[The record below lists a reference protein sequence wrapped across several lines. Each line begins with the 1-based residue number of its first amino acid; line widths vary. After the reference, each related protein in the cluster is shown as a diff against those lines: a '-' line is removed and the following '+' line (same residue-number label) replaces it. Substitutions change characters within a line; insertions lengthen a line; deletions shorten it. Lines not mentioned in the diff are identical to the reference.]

1 MRKSIKL
8 VGAMALMG
16 VLAFST
22 SCKKNDQTS
31 SASVSMPK
39 IQEINVDSERA
50 YIDYDDGNQ
59 MKWEDGDE
67 IMIYNLHRNY
77 RRSERE
83 VYTIEEGYNNAT
95 HAMFEG
101 NPMHLPYGDG
111 YLVFY
116 PAEKVYGDLQE
127 GNRQDFVVPTE
138 QKYAFGDFMRPRVD
152 SRALVMAGKVAQLDE
167 ESVLS
172 HIFGFA
178 NFRIRGEYLAD
189 QYRNQRVRSVV
200 LHTNNIHISGN
211 VSVKLPGVDPDQL
224 NDLIT
229 QASEAQ
235 TEEQQAA
242 YWEALTA
249 YLYSDEVGYN
259 SYDQGFEVTL
269 NCEEAMDGQGVLLG
283 DQVTHF
289 LFSLRP
295 GCLFD
300 GFTVTFNFM
309 DDSLEPLVITKY
321 ENPDYR
327 YCIVPGV
334 LKNFNCNFNNN
345 MPNN

>member
-8 VGAMALMG
+8 VGAMALVG
-16 VLAFST
+16 ALAFSAS

-31 SASVSMPK
+31 SASVVMPK
-39 IQEINVDSERA
+39 VQEVNVDSERA
-50 YIDYDDGNQ
+50 YIDYDDENL

-67 IMIYNLHRNY
+67 IMIYNLNRNY

-83 VYTIEEGYNNAT
+83 VYTIEEGYDGAT

-101 NPMHLPYGDG
+101 NPMHRPFGDG

-116 PAEKVYGDLQE
+116 PAERVYGDLQE
-127 GNRQDFVVPTE
+127 GNRQDFIVPTE
-138 QKYAFGDFMRPRVD
+138 QKYMFGNFMRPRVD
-152 SRALVMAGKVAQLDE
+152 PRSLVMAGKVAQLDE

-178 NFRIRGEYLAD
+178 NFRFKGEYLPEGYAG
-189 QYRNQRVRSVV
+189 QRVRNVV
-200 LHTNNIHISGN
+200 LHTNTLHITGNIT
-211 VSVKLPGVDPDQL
+211 VKLPGVDPDQL
-224 NDLIT
+224 NALIT
-229 QASEAQ
+229 QCAEAQ

-242 YWEALTA
+242 YWEALRA
-249 YLYSDEVGYN
+249 YLYSDEVGYD
-259 SYDQGFEVTL
+259 SYDQGFDLTL
-269 NCEEAMDGQGVLLG
+269 NCEEGEGGLGVMLG
-283 DQVTHF
+283 SQITHF

-300 GFTVTFNFM
+300 GFTLTVNFM
-309 DDSLEPLVITKY
+309 DENVEPIVITKY
-321 ENPDYR
+321 QNPDYR

-334 LKNFNCNFNNN
+334 LKNFNCNF
-345 MPNN
+345 